1 MSTKV
6 LIELNVTLIYYEIL
20 HHIKNKR
27 NQSLF
32 VWSNYFSDL
41 PPNMVLKNLMHI
53 YKKLQNIFGTTLK
66 KYYCNTSTRNVF

>member
-27 NQSLF
+27 NQSLV
-32 VWSNYFSDL
+32 VWPNYFSDL

-53 YKKLQNIFGTTLK
+53 YKKTSKHFWHYLK
-66 KYYCNTSTRNVF
+66 KVLL